1 MTFEDIEREK
11 SFVFLK
17 YVNKKLPKRQTD
29 RFDISDTI
37 DLDSLRIQKIHEQV
51 ESLDPEPTV
60 LDPPKFDGGAVQDPE
75 YDLLSEIINQVNNTY
90 GINLTEDDKV
100 DIERL
105 RDRLNSNSEIQKY
118 MTGNNTEDNK
128 RSFFKEQFDEMM
140 VDYIN
145 ERFDFYKKMDDN
157 PSMKNA
163 IFQMIYQHYQNERSQ
178 P

>member
-1 MTFEDIEREK
+1 MD
-11 SFVFLK
+11 SF
-17 YVNKKLPKRQTD
+17 
-29 RFDISDTI
+29 
-37 DLDSLRIQKIHEQV
+37 RIQKIHEQV
-51 ESLDPEPTV
+51 ESLDPEDTV

-128 RSFFKEQFDEMM
+128 RSFLRNSSTK
-140 VDYIN
+140 
-145 ERFDFYKKMDDN
+145 
-157 PSMKNA
+157 
-163 IFQMIYQHYQNERSQ
+163 
-178 P
+178 